1 MPVWGALS
9 STLVQF
15 LDSSR
20 LAFLGVS
27 PATKAM
33 FVMPGLGVAKGETF
47 VELFGDE
54 LPVIVLAVR
63 LDVELAVEGS
73 CLVEERGPIMERITG
88 KRTSPWKRPKRTVR
102 TKTLKKVR
110 KTCE

>member
-1 MPVWGALS
+1 MPQLLPVWGALS

-63 LDVELAVEGS
+63 LDVELAAAAPVT
-73 CLVEERGPIMERITG
+73 RFAPHQFN
-88 KRTSPWKRPKRTVR
+88 
-102 TKTLKKVR
+102 
-110 KTCE
+110 

>member
-20 LAFLGVS
+20 LAFLEAS
-27 PATKAM
+27 PSTKAM

-73 CLVEERGPIMERITG
+73 CLLEERGPIMERMTG

-110 KTCE
+110 KTWE